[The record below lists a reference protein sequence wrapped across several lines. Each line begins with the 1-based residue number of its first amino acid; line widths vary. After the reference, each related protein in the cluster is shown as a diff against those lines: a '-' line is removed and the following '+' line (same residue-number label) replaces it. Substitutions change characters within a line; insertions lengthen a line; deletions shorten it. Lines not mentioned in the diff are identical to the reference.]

1 MKRCRLVPGPW
12 LGLLLCLGA
21 ALATTAC
28 TTSSP
33 GAGPTTSVDERAAAD
48 SDGHVLVTLPPAPPG
63 ILDQRTRELAE
74 AYDLQ
79 TIAAWQIQALDQRCV
94 VFASRSRP
102 LPSLLRALRADP
114 RVDIAQPLQRF
125 ETRAQD
131 GSYRT
136 LQHAADD
143 LHLEAAHALAQGRG
157 VRVAIIDSGVDIGHP
172 ELRGQVELVR
182 DFAQKRIG
190 GRVPEGFTG
199 DVHGTAVAGIVG
211 AADDGQGILGVAPGA
226 RLLALKACWPEAAGA
241 RGAVCDSYT
250 LALALDFAIG
260 AQAQVINL
268 SLGGPPDP
276 ILEALVRAALAKGLV
291 VVGAIGRQTGFPS
304 GVAGVLGVRALI
316 AGEEGVGGPGHPEAP
331 GLVAAPGD
339 EVLST
344 VPGGSFDFFSGS
356 SLAAA
361 HVSGIVAL
369 ALELRPGLG
378 PEGVGELLRGTARNN
393 PGHAFV
399 DACAPLAALLARPT
413 ACAKPD

>member
-1 MKRCRLVPGPW
+1 MKRW

-21 ALATTAC
+21 ALVIQAC
-28 TTSSP
+28 TSTAPATGPATRLNEAAS
-33 GAGPTTSVDERAAAD
+33 GA
-48 SDGHVLVTLPPAPPG
+48 SDGSHVLVTLPAAPPG

-114 RVDIAQPLQRF
+114 RVDIAQLLQRF
-125 ETRAQD
+125 ETRTQD

-143 LHLEAAHALAQGRG
+143 LHLEAAHALALGRG

-226 RLLALKACWPEAAGA
+226 RLLALKACWPEATGA

-291 VVGAIGRQTGFPS
+291 VVGAIGRQPGFPS

-316 AGEEGVGGPGHPEAP
+316 AGDEGVGGLERPDAP

-369 ALELRPGLG
+369 ALELRPRLG

-413 ACAKPD
+413 ACAKP